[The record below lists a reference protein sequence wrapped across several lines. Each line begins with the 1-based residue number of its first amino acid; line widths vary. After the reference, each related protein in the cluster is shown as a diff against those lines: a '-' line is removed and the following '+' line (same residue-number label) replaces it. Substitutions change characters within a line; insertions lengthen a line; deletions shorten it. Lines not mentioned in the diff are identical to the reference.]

1 MWIGVKRVDGAGG
14 TWYKA
19 AIMTRQLWLLA
30 VVLFCVVVPAA
41 GQVRGPIVF
50 TVKVDPGRWK
60 ALRIRNLPKD
70 AVVGVGV
77 QTDGEVGVAFVDAK
91 QYSDYPAVQAPL
103 FQGRVQRRFTFSIT
117 IPEPGHYYVV
127 FDNRAGQQ
135 PRTVTVRVQAARQK
149 PPPPAKDALHPPT
162 RRAA

>member
-1 MWIGVKRVDGAGG
+1 MG
-14 TWYKA
+14 TACYKG

-30 VVLFCVVVPAA
+30 VVLFCVVAPAA
-41 GQVRGPIVF
+41 AQVRGPIVF

-91 QYSDYPAVQAPL
+91 QYRDYPAVQAPL

-117 IPEPGHYYVV
+117 IPEAGHYYVV
-127 FDNRAGQQ
+127 FDNRSGQQ

-149 PPPPAKDALHPPT
+149 PPPPAKDARHPAT
-162 RRAA
+162 RPAA